1 MKFSK
6 ECFSKLGYYVY
17 RLVDPRNGQTFYVG
31 KGYGN
36 RVYYHMSFANKSA
49 NEFYEKYGTYKENK
63 LLKSA
68 DKDAEYY
75 AKFSRIRDIQND
87 GLEVIHIIHRYGMN
101 EKTAFEVEAALID
114 LFGLDMLTNEI
125 NGHHGERGMFH
136 TEKLKQ
142 ILDAKEYEDID
153 QYKPYMI
160 IKVTQSSLDYNDG
173 NRYEATRKWWKNVNP
188 VKANECKYILSVTNS
203 IVKAI
208 YENPVWDKVANEEG
222 RRSFVAT
229 ECKDDD
235 VLKQFLNKKI
245 PSHKYIK
252 RGQANPCLY
261 SK

>member
-6 ECFSKLGYYVY
+6 ECISKLGYYVY

-36 RVYYHMSFANKSA
+36 RVYDHVSSANKSA
-49 NEFYEKYGTYKENK
+49 KEFYETFGTDKENK
-63 LLKSA
+63 LLRST

-75 AKFSRIRDIQND
+75 AKLSRIRDIQSD
-87 GLEVIHIIHRYGMN
+87 GLEVIHIIQRYGMN

-114 LFGLDMLTNEI
+114 LYGLDMLTNEI
-125 NGHHGERGMFH
+125 NGHHGERGMFY

-142 ILDAKEYEDID
+142 ILETKEYEDID
-153 QYKPYMI
+153 KYKPYMI

-173 NRYEATRKWWKNVNP
+173 NRYEATRKWWKNIDP
-188 VKANECKYILSVTNS
+188 AKANKCKYILSVTDS
-203 IVKAI
+203 IVRAV
-208 YENPVWDKVANEEG
+208 YVNPIWDKNTNEEN
-222 RRSFVAT
+222 RRAFIAT
-229 ECKDDD
+229 ECKDIN
-235 VLKQFLNKKI
+235 VLKHFLDKKI
-245 PSHKYIK
+245 PSQKYIK